1 MSLWNIDDDVVWV
14 TTAGGCPRGDFDPS
28 CFSRSSACARCHT
41 FSLLYTALFSLCEFA
56 DHVGFPRAGP
66 QSDDFN
72 LNPYPD
78 KPRLTFKEDGTFNI
92 TVFSDL
98 HYGENPWDAWG
109 PQQDVNS
116 TILMNTVLTSEKP
129 DYVWVPVC

>member
-1 MSLWNIDDDVVWV
+1 MLFGSRLLAVVLAATSTLHVSLAAPLAQGA
-14 TTAGGCPRGDFDPS
+14 T
-28 CFSRSSACARCHT
+28 H
-41 FSLLYTALFSLCEFA
+41 SLCYTLLFSHCEFA

-66 QSDDFN
+66 QSDGFN

-78 KPRLTFKEDGTFNI
+78 KPRLTFKEDGTFKI

-129 DYVWVPVC
+129 DYVWVPAF